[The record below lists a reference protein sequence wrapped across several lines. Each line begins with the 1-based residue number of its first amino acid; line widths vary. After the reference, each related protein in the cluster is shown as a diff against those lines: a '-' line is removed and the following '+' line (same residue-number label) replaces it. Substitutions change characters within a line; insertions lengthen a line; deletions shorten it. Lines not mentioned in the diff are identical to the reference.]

1 MLLKSTLKGLKLITK
16 NLNIKEIFLAGKL
29 LREGKLVAFPT
40 ETVYGLGA
48 RADSDNSIKRI
59 FNVKGRPS
67 FNPLIVHVASI
78 KMAKDI
84 AVFDKQALK
93 LIDKLWPGPITLV
106 VPLKKGH
113 NISKFV
119 TAGLDSVAIRF
130 PKSLIAQQ
138 ILSSAG
144 VPIAAPSAN
153 LSGRISPTSAIEVF
167 DDLDGKINAILDGG
181 PCEVGVE
188 STIIK
193 TDPVTLLRPGGI
205 SPEDIRH
212 ITGTEVFFSNDDVS
226 IIAPGQLK
234 SHYAPKAP
242 VRLNVH
248 NPEPD
253 EVLLGFG
260 NVENATLNLSPSAN
274 LSEAAKNLF
283 YMLRKLDRTTSKD
296 DFKVIA
302 VSPIPKIGI
311 GLAINDRLERA
322 SAPRY

>member
-1 MLLKSTLKGLKLITK
+1 MITK
-16 NLNIKEIFLAGKL
+16 NLEIDETFLAGKL
-29 LREGKLVAFPT
+29 LRDGKLVAFPT

-59 FNVKGRPS
+59 FDVKGRPS

-78 KMAKDI
+78 RMAKDI
-84 AVFDKQALK
+84 AVFDKQTLK
-93 LIDKLWPGPITLV
+93 LINKLWPGPITFV
-106 VPLKKGH
+106 VPLKNDH

-130 PKSLIAQQ
+130 PKSTIAQQ
-138 ILSSAG
+138 ILLSAG

-167 DDLDGKINAILDGG
+167 EDLDGKINAILDGG

-212 ITGTEVFFSNDDVS
+212 ITGTEVFFSYDDVS

-234 SHYAPKAP
+234 SHYAPEAP

-283 YMLRKLDRTTSKD
+283 YMLRKLDRTISKD

>member
-1 MLLKSTLKGLKLITK
+1 MITK
-16 NLNIKEIFLAGKL
+16 NLEIDETFLAGKL
-29 LREGKLVAFPT
+29 LRDGKLVAFPT

-59 FNVKGRPS
+59 FDVKGRPS

-78 KMAKDI
+78 RMAKDI
-84 AVFDKQALK
+84 AVFDKQTLK
-93 LIDKLWPGPITLV
+93 LINKLWPGPITFV
-106 VPLKKGH
+106 VPLKNDH

-130 PKSLIAQQ
+130 PKSTIAQQ
-138 ILSSAG
+138 ILLSAG

-167 DDLDGKINAILDGG
+167 EDLDGKINAILDGG
-181 PCEVGVE
+181 SCEVGVE

-193 TDPVTLLRPGGI
+193 TDPITLLRPGGI
-205 SPEDIRH
+205 SSEDIQR
-212 ITGTEVFFSNDDVS
+212 ITGTEVFFLNKDAS
-226 IIAPGQLK
+226 IVAPGQLK
-234 SHYAPKAP
+234 SHYAPKAS
-242 VRLNVH
+242 VKLNVH
-248 NPEPD
+248 NLEPN

-283 YMLRKLDRTTSKD
+283 YMLRKLDQALSKD
-296 DFKVIA
+296 DFKIIA

-311 GLAINDRLERA
+311 GLAINDRLKRA

>member
-1 MLLKSTLKGLKLITK
+1 MITK
-16 NLNIKEIFLAGKL
+16 NLKIDETFLAGKL
-29 LREGKLVAFPT
+29 LRDGKLVAFPT

-59 FNVKGRPS
+59 FDVKGRPS
-67 FNPLIVHVASI
+67 FNPLIVHVSSI
-78 KMAKDI
+78 RMAKDI
-84 AVFDKQALK
+84 AIFEKQTLK
-93 LIDKLWPGPITLV
+93 LIDKLWPGPITFV
-106 VPLKKGH
+106 VPLKNGH

-130 PKSLIAQQ
+130 PKSTIAQK
-138 ILSSAG
+138 ILLSAG

-153 LSGRISPTSAIEVF
+153 LSGRISPTSANEVF
-167 DDLDGKINAILDGG
+167 EDLGGKINAILDGG

-193 TDPVTLLRPGGI
+193 TDPITLLRPGGI
-205 SPEDIRH
+205 SPEDIKH
-212 ITGTEVFFSNDDVS
+212 ITGTEVFLSHDDES

-234 SHYAPKAP
+234 SHYAPRAP

-248 NPEPD
+248 NPEPN

-260 NVENATLNLSPSAN
+260 NVGNATLNLSPSAN

-283 YMLRKLDRTTSKD
+283 YMLRKLDHALSKED
-296 DFKVIA
+296 SLVIA

-311 GLAINDRLERA
+311 GLAINDRLKRA

>member
-1 MLLKSTLKGLKLITK
+1 MITK
-16 NLNIKEIFLAGKL
+16 NLEIDETFLAGKL
-29 LREGKLVAFPT
+29 LRDGKLVAFPT

-59 FNVKGRPS
+59 FDVKGRPS

-78 KMAKDI
+78 RMAKDI
-84 AVFDKQALK
+84 AVFDKQTLK
-93 LIDKLWPGPITLV
+93 LINKLWPGPITFV
-106 VPLKKGH
+106 VPLKNDH

-130 PKSLIAQQ
+130 PKSTIAQQ
-138 ILSSAG
+138 ILLSAG

-153 LSGRISPTSAIEVF
+153 LSGRISPTSASEVF
-167 DDLDGKINAILDGG
+167 EDLGGKINAILDGG

-193 TDPVTLLRPGGI
+193 TDPITLLRPGVI

-212 ITGTEVFFSNDDVS
+212 ITGTEVFLSHEDAS
-226 IIAPGQLK
+226 ITAPGQLK

-248 NPEPD
+248 NPKPN

-260 NVENATLNLSPSAN
+260 DVGNATLNLSPSAN

-283 YMLRKLDRTTSKD
+283 YMLRKLDQALSKD

-311 GLAINDRLERA
+311 GLAINDRLKRA

>member
-1 MLLKSTLKGLKLITK
+1 LITK
-16 NLNIKEIFLAGKL
+16 NLEIDETFLAGKL
-29 LREGKLVAFPT
+29 LRDGKLVAFPT

-59 FNVKGRPS
+59 FDVKGRPS
-67 FNPLIVHVASI
+67 FNPLIVHVPSI
-78 KMAKDI
+78 RMAKDI
-84 AVFDKQALK
+84 AIFDKQTLK
-93 LIDKLWPGPITLV
+93 LINKLWPGPITFV
-106 VPLKKGH
+106 VPLKNDH

-130 PKSLIAQQ
+130 PKSTIAQQ
-138 ILSSAG
+138 ILLSAG

-153 LSGRISPTSAIEVF
+153 LSGRISPTSASEVF
-167 DDLDGKINAILDGG
+167 EDLGGKINAILDGG

-193 TDPVTLLRPGGI
+193 TDPITLLRPGVI

-212 ITGTEVFFSNDDVS
+212 ITGTEVFLSHEDAS
-226 IIAPGQLK
+226 ITAPGQLK

-248 NPEPD
+248 NPEPN

-260 NVENATLNLSPSAN
+260 DVGNATLNLSPSAN

-283 YMLRKLDRTTSKD
+283 YMLRKLDQALSKD

-311 GLAINDRLERA
+311 GLAINDRLKRA

>member
-1 MLLKSTLKGLKLITK
+1 
-16 NLNIKEIFLAGKL
+16 
-29 LREGKLVAFPT
+29 
-40 ETVYGLGA
+40 
-48 RADSDNSIKRI
+48 
-59 FNVKGRPS
+59 
-67 FNPLIVHVASI
+67 
-78 KMAKDI
+78 MAKDI
-84 AVFDKQALK
+84 AVFDKQTLK
-93 LIDKLWPGPITLV
+93 LINKLWPGPITFV
-106 VPLKKGH
+106 VPLKNDH

-130 PKSLIAQQ
+130 PKSTIAQQ
-138 ILSSAG
+138 ILLSAG

-153 LSGRISPTSAIEVF
+153 LSGRISPTSASEVF
-167 DDLDGKINAILDGG
+167 EDLGGKINAILDGG

-193 TDPVTLLRPGGI
+193 TDPITLLRPGVI

-212 ITGTEVFFSNDDVS
+212 ITGTEVFLSHEDAS
-226 IIAPGQLK
+226 ITAPGQLK

-248 NPEPD
+248 NPEPN

-260 NVENATLNLSPSAN
+260 DVGNATLNLSPSAN

-283 YMLRKLDRTTSKD
+283 YMLRKLDQVLSKD

-311 GLAINDRLERA
+311 GLAINDRLKRA

>member
-1 MLLKSTLKGLKLITK
+1 MITK
-16 NLNIKEIFLAGKL
+16 NLEIDETFLAGKL
-29 LREGKLVAFPT
+29 LRDGKLVAFPT

-59 FNVKGRPS
+59 FDVKGRPS

-78 KMAKDI
+78 RMAKDI
-84 AVFDKQALK
+84 AVFDKQTLK
-93 LIDKLWPGPITLV
+93 LINKLWPGPITFV
-106 VPLKKGH
+106 VPLKNNH

-130 PKSLIAQQ
+130 PKSTIAQQ
-138 ILSSAG
+138 ILLSAG

-153 LSGRISPTSAIEVF
+153 LSGRISPTSASEVF
-167 DDLDGKINAILDGG
+167 EDLGGKINAILDGG

-193 TDPVTLLRPGGI
+193 TNPITLLRPGVI

-212 ITGTEVFFSNDDVS
+212 ITGTEVFLSHEDAS
-226 IIAPGQLK
+226 ITAPGQLK

-248 NPEPD
+248 NPEPN

-260 NVENATLNLSPSAN
+260 DVGNATLNLSPSAN

-283 YMLRKLDRTTSKD
+283 YMLRKLDQALSKG

-311 GLAINDRLERA
+311 GLAINDRLKRA

>member
-1 MLLKSTLKGLKLITK
+1 LITK
-16 NLNIKEIFLAGKL
+16 NLEIDETFLAGKL
-29 LREGKLVAFPT
+29 LRDGKLVAFPT

-59 FNVKGRPS
+59 FDVKGRPS

-78 KMAKDI
+78 RMAKDI
-84 AVFDKQALK
+84 AVFDKQTLK
-93 LIDKLWPGPITLV
+93 LINKLWPGPITFV
-106 VPLKKGH
+106 VPLKNDH

-130 PKSLIAQQ
+130 PKSTIAQQ
-138 ILSSAG
+138 ILLSAG

-153 LSGRISPTSAIEVF
+153 LSGRISPTSASEVF
-167 DDLDGKINAILDGG
+167 EDLGGKINAILDGG

-193 TDPVTLLRPGGI
+193 TDPITLLRPGVI

-212 ITGTEVFFSNDDVS
+212 ITGTEVFLSHEDAS
-226 IIAPGQLK
+226 ITAPGQLK

-248 NPEPD
+248 NPEPN

-260 NVENATLNLSPSAN
+260 DVGNATLNLSPSAN

-283 YMLRKLDRTTSKD
+283 YMLRKLDQALSKD

-311 GLAINDRLERA
+311 GHAINDRLKRA